1 MHKTLKADTCFP
13 PAATLRLQQKRF
25 DEWRHEFN
33 HERSHEALKNDVPAS
48 VYVPSPRPMP
58 KTLLPIKYPAH
69 FELRHVQRGGYV
81 RWNKLELNVTRTL
94 EKEYIGFEEVDWGIW
109 DVYFAHVKIGRFYE
123 DIMKLVDNAG
133 NFRRRD
139 YVT

>member
-1 MHKTLKADTCFP
+1 
-13 PAATLRLQQKRF
+13 
-25 DEWRHEFN
+25 
-33 HERSHEALKNDVPAS
+33 
-48 VYVPSPRPMP
+48 MP
-58 KTLLPIKYPAH
+58 KTLLPVKYPAH
-69 FELRHVQRGGYV
+69 FELRRVQRGGYV

-94 EKEYIGFEEVDWGIW
+94 EQEYIGFEEVDWGIW

-123 DIMKLVDNAG
+123 DLMRLVDNAG